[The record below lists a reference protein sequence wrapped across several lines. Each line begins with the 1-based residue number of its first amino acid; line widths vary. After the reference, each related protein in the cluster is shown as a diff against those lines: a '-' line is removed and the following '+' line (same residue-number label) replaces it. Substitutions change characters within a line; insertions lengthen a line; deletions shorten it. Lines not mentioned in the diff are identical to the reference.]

1 MDPETPK
8 DGQPDGQP
16 PQQIKIPCPVSEQGF
31 NDHIQDEH
39 NIFSCHKCDA
49 LYACKDD
56 LARHKSETHGKV
68 NHKPKYRKKPRQKQK
83 GKFRPVIRSVSLPA
97 SENTSSTQLPTMGP
111 QSAQPRPST
120 AHVRQP
126 STETRKSPA
135 QIRQSTMQSSQSS
148 ARVRQGDEQGH
159 PAPPHVFHPQ
169 HQFRQI
175 RHPLPPRSL
184 NVPRVPIEL
193 YQRPSNDFQAPP
205 QGFRPPAQAFQRTGQ
220 VTQVP
225 IGFYQASE
233 QVFQLPMQAF
243 QVPLGFYQASD
254 QGFQP
259 VGVPRSTA
267 GLYQQPAESY
277 QALTPPD
284 HTPSPVYQSPLLD
297 HQTDNPVYQTHPR
310 RRKNK
315 VQVYRLPL
323 QVPQLPKENY
333 RSPQE
338 SWNSQFLNQELQ
350 HQESHQ
356 AEHAFTWASHSSH
369 YPTRATEP
377 PARHSN
383 SSEQYSQSP
392 IQDSQKVKEV
402 SHFLQL
408 GSQSLQ
414 ISQDAHIP
422 QSPGDSR
429 SPEQAIQQAEQVSRS
444 FSRSS
449 RPLELDLPLAL
460 SQFPVKVPQEARKVT
475 QSLQKYSPFLVC
487 HWEQTEVVSHSPP
500 PSPSTLHISDQTE
513 KVSNSSLQLSA
524 HDPITA
530 EANETDR
537 SPTSPPA
544 TNPTTPDLFIPPPPT
559 DPTFSLIYGKMPHR
573 WTDLEPLEQTLIIRY
588 LLATCHSPQ
597 RLQSQGYNVPRIIN
611 TKACM
616 NEGEPHQHHI
626 DPQPTNPNST
636 HRKAIVLDC
645 AMIETTVCTNELAS
659 ITAIDFLTGEVLIN
673 SYVSPTAPVT
683 DWLTPVSGITHEKM
697 DAALTEGNVFASNA
711 EARGALRK
719 FLNRDTVLIGHALQH
734 DLRTLSLIHGRI
746 VDTSVI
752 TSEAVFPSVSAK
764 ITLPRVWGLDT
775 LAEELVGIKTRGG
788 VEGHNSL
795 EDALATREIVIWC
808 LRGPDCLKDWAE
820 KTRDSL
826 ARMRNRRGARR
837 HRGIEGG
844 GADANGGQ
852 EEWTAE

>member
-16 PQQIKIPCPVSEQGF
+16 PQQIKIPCPVCKYRKFRSEQGF

-39 NIFSCHKCDA
+39 NIFPCHKCDA

-68 NHKPKYRKKPRQKQK
+68 NHKPKYKKKPSQKQK

-111 QSAQPRPST
+111 RPQPAQPRPST

-135 QIRQSTMQSSQSS
+135 QIRQSTMQFGQSS
-148 ARVRQGDEQGH
+148 AGVHQGDEQGH
-159 PAPPHVFHPQ
+159 PAPPQVFHPQ

-175 RHPLPPRSL
+175 RHPLPPRPL

-193 YQRPSNDFQAPP
+193 YQGPSNDFQAPS
-205 QGFRPPAQAFQRTGQ
+205 QGFRPPAQVFQRTGQ
-220 VTQVP
+220 T
-225 IGFYQASE
+225 
-233 QVFQLPMQAF
+233 
-243 QVPLGFYQASD
+243 
-254 QGFQP
+254 
-259 VGVPRSTA
+259 
-267 GLYQQPAESY
+267 
-277 QALTPPD
+277 LTPPD

-297 HQTDNPVYQTHPR
+297 HQTENPVYQTHPR

-356 AEHAFTWASHSSH
+356 AKHAFTWASHSSH
-369 YPTRATEP
+369 YPTRATDP
-377 PARHSN
+377 PAQHSN

-392 IQDSQKVKEV
+392 IQDSRQVKEV

-422 QSPGDSR
+422 QSPEDSK

-449 RPLELDLPLAL
+449 QPLELDLPLAL
-460 SQFPVKVPQEARKVT
+460 SQFPVQVPQEARKLA
-475 QSLQKYSPFLVC
+475 QCLQKYSPFLVC
-487 HWEQTEVVSHSPP
+487 HWEQTEV
-500 PSPSTLHISDQTE
+500 
-513 KVSNSSLQLSA
+513 SNSSLQLSA
-524 HDPITA
+524 HDPITT

-537 SPTSPPA
+537 SPTSLPA
-544 TNPTTPDLFIPPPPT
+544 TNPTTPDIFIPPPPT

-588 LLATCHSPQ
+588 LLATCHSAQ
-597 RLQSQGYNVPRIIN
+597 RLHSQGYNVPRIIN

-645 AMIETTVCTNELAS
+645 AMIETTVCTNELAF

-775 LAEELVGIKTRGG
+775 LAEELVGIKMRGG

-837 HRGIEGG
+837 NRGIEGG
-844 GADANGGQ
+844 GADANNGQ
-852 EEWTAE
+852 EEERTAE